1 MVLAG
6 HDHTYERLL
15 VDDLLYFVN
24 GVGGGA
30 IYNFLLLEEGSQF
43 RYNDDYGAMLVE
55 ASPGQM
61 TFQFINR
68 SGELIARGDARAAVT
83 GCKLSRFQNQS

>member
-1 MVLAG
+1 
-6 HDHTYERLL
+6 
-15 VDDLLYFVN
+15 VDDLPYFVN

-30 IYNFLLLEEGSQF
+30 IYPFLLIQDGSQF

-55 ASPGQM
+55 ASSTQM

-68 SGELIARGDARAAVT
+68 SEELVDT
-83 GCKLSRFQNQS
+83 LTLEK